1 MRFLKVSGC
10 ASAGGGI
17 RGVIDSEV
25 GFLNGHILE
34 CFGRCS
40 TARHSH
46 HVINQNTK
54 AITHPT
60 FNVGHHHLAA
70 VDL

>member
-10 ASAGGGI
+10 ASAGG
-17 RGVIDSEV
+17 VIDSEV
-25 GFLNGHILE
+25 GFFKWPHRLNVLDAPLQ
-34 CFGRCS
+34 C
-40 TARHSH
+40 T
-46 HVINQNTK
+46 VIMSSIKHTK
-54 AITHPT
+54 AITLPT

>member
-10 ASAGGGI
+10 ASAGGGN
-17 RGVIDSEV
+17 RQRSWFFKWPHRLNVLDAPLQCTVIMSSIK
-25 GFLNGHILE
+25 H
-34 CFGRCS
+34 
-40 TARHSH
+40 
-46 HVINQNTK
+46 TK
-54 AITHPT
+54 AITLPT